1 MESMMEYDKHVAAAL
16 EQVMHDIPG
25 AKASKMFGMPAYK
38 VNGKLAVGVFSDGV
52 VAKLGAARTAE
63 VTGKSGVESFVPQ
76 EGRVWKEWVKLTGDL
91 NQQRGLIEE
100 AVRYVAENS

>member
-1 MESMMEYDKHVAAAL
+1 MEYDQKVAAAL

-25 AKASKMFGMPAYK
+25 AKAGKMFGMPAYK
-38 VNGKLAVGVFSDGV
+38 VNGKLAAGVFEDGV
-52 VAKLGAARTAE
+52 VIKLGATRTAE
-63 VTGKSGVESFVPQ
+63 VVGKSGVEPFIPQ

-91 NQQRGLIEE
+91 SKQRGLIQE